1 MVARSNIAAVLDL
14 GARDHSALVVPNRLS
29 LSYSRLREVTHEAAI
44 ALASKGIGRG
54 ERVALV
60 FPNGPEAIV
69 LFLAA
74 SMVATA
80 CPLNPAY
87 KEEEFRFYLEDV
99 GARFLVVP
107 PGEGE
112 AARRA
117 GRRNRDRGEPRRR
130 WPAASEWGR
139 TRPAG

>member
-1 MVARSNIAAVLDL
+1 MVARSNIAAVLDQ
-14 GARDHSALVVPNRLS
+14 GARDHPALVVPGRVS
-29 LSYSRLREVTHEAAI
+29 LSYSRLRELADEAAN
-44 ALASKGIGRG
+44 ALASQGIGRG

-69 LFLAA
+69 LFIAA

-107 PGEGE
+107 PSGGE

-117 GRRNRDRGEPRRR
+117 VPSGAIVIE
-130 WPAASEWGR
+130 
-139 TRPAG
+139 